1 MNTVS
6 KEDLAAKLREMYP
19 EIKKHN
25 LELDLELKEDKG
37 YWVVKLSKGD
47 HRMHTLLNVKDAEAC
62 INGVHCVYLG
72 VQVGQFVSNF
82 EMYA

>member
-1 MNTVS
+1 MSTVS
-6 KEDLAAKLREMYP
+6 KGDLASKLREMYP
-19 EIKKHN
+19 EIEKHN

-47 HRMHTLLNVKDAEAC
+47 QRMHTLLNIKDAEAC
-62 INGVHCVYLG
+62 LEGVQCVYLG

-82 EMYA
+82 ELYA